1 MLDFWDIA
9 LILAKFSLYL
19 GLLASIG
26 IALVRLI
33 FPQETR
39 GMHDAIARQAT
50 AFAGLGLSALVIEFA
65 LKSATLTGEASS
77 MLDTDMLGMLWQT
90 PVGTAFAYRFS
101 GLAMILIG
109 MRISRFGLPIA
120 AAGCLVAL
128 WSFTATGHV
137 ADEQPYWL
145 TGILILHLACAA
157 FWIGILSPLRAI
169 SEQRESL
176 REAAS
181 LGFRFGKVASFA
193 VPGLIAAGIVMAWLL
208 VGELALLTT
217 TAYGLAL
224 VMKVA
229 AVGVLLSAA
238 AVNKLRFIPAMR
250 LGDRN
255 AALRLRRSIAVEW
268 VAFCFIIM
276 ATAVLTS
283 LPTPMPQGVS

>member
-1 MLDFWDIA
+1 
-9 LILAKFSLYL
+9 
-19 GLLASIG
+19 
-26 IALVRLI
+26 
-33 FPQETR
+33 
-39 GMHDAIARQAT
+39 MHDAIARQAT
-50 AFAGLGLSALVIEFA
+50 AFASLGLSALVIEYA
-65 LKSATLTGEASS
+65 LRSATLTGEASS

-157 FWIGILSPLRAI
+157 FWIGILSPLRTI

-217 TAYGLAL
+217 TPYGLAL
-224 VMKVA
+224 IMKVA
-229 AVGVLLSAA
+229 AVGVLLAAA

-250 LGDRN
+250 LGDLN